1 MLAESMISIFFSIVN
16 VKVEFMH
23 LVLVASDRAV
33 YDERDE
39 RVTSSRSGCL
49 TNVIIIECGKTVTTN
64 AKQLLRR
71 WAGSEFRNHLH

>member
-23 LVLVASDRAV
+23 LVLVASDRVV
-33 YDERDE
+33 YDE